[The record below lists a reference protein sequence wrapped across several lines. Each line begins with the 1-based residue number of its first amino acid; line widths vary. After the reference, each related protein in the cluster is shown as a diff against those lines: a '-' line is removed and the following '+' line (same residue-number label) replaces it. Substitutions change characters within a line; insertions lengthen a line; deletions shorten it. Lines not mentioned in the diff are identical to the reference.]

1 MKREIIL
8 VQLAGEDRPGFFA
21 AILGSIAQFG
31 VRVVD
36 MCQSV
41 IHETLSLGF
50 VLEVPPGAASAPIL
64 KELLFCAHGLGLS
77 AKFTPIPEDAYEEW
91 VAGQGR
97 PRHIVTLLGRSL
109 TAQHLAQLGQ
119 LLAQQGL
126 SIDTVTRLSERVS
139 LARPSASPRAC
150 LEFSVRGTPQDRFA
164 MRAALLELS
173 RDLGVDVAFQEDSVF
188 RRIRRLVCFDMDS
201 TLIEAEVID
210 ELAARAGVRPQVA
223 AITEAAMRGELDFR
237 QSLTERVRLLA
248 GLPESVLA
256 QVAASLRLT
265 EGAERLVRTVKALG
279 YKVAILSG
287 GFTYFGR
294 VLQERLGIDFVHA
307 NVLEVKDGRLTG
319 RLVGD
324 IVDGPGKAARLRAIA
339 AAEGISLDQVIAVG
353 DGANDLPMLQI
364 AGLGIAFHAK
374 PVVREGASQAI
385 SNLGLD
391 GVLYL
396 LGLRDREMAAL
407 EGMMQRAQEAH
418 R

>member
-1 MKREIIL
+1 
-8 VQLAGEDRPGFFA
+8 
-21 AILGSIAQFG
+21 
-31 VRVVD
+31 
-36 MCQSV
+36 
-41 IHETLSLGF
+41 
-50 VLEVPPGAASAPIL
+50 
-64 KELLFCAHGLGLS
+64 
-77 AKFTPIPEDAYEEW
+77 
-91 VAGQGR
+91 
-97 PRHIVTLLGRSL
+97 
-109 TAQHLAQLGQ
+109 
-119 LLAQQGL
+119 
-126 SIDTVTRLSERVS
+126 
-139 LARPSASPRAC
+139 
-150 LEFSVRGTPQDRFA
+150 
-164 MRAALLELS
+164 
-173 RDLGVDVAFQEDSVF
+173 
-188 RRIRRLVCFDMDS
+188 MDS

-210 ELAARAGVRPQVA
+210 ELAARAGVGPQVA

-248 GLPESVLA
+248 GLPESVLG

-307 NVLEVKDGRLTG
+307 NALEVKDGRLTG

-407 EGMMQRAQEAH
+407 EGMMQRAQEAQ